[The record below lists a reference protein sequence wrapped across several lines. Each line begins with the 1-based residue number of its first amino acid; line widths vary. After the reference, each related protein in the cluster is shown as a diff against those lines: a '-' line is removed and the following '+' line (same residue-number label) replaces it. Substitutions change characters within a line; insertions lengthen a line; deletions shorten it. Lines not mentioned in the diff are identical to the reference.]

1 MEQREGAIY
10 RYCLRKDPFLWF
22 LVFFYVFKEQKVRE
36 EYKKRITF
44 LMNKAMNKY
53 INTYV
58 HTYVGIVLF
67 FVFNTPFKFQNNI
80 LFYDI
85 FTAL

>member
-1 MEQREGAIY
+1 
-10 RYCLRKDPFLWF
+10 
-22 LVFFYVFKEQKVRE
+22 
-36 EYKKRITF
+36 
-44 LMNKAMNKY
+44 MNKAMNKY